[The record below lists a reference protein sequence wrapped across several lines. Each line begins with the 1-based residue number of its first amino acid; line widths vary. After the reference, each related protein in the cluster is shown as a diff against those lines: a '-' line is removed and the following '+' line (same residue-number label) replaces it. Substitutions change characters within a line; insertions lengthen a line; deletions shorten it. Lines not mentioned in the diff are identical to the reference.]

1 MYDESKTSSPGGP
14 EAAADITRA
23 QHFIGAG
30 WRIVNKLVC
39 YDSSDENLVKFT
51 YSNKQDSFLETAS
64 PARNVI
70 TGTQMQLLPG
80 GKWQRPDGCR

>member
-1 MYDESKTSSPGGP
+1 MYDESKTSSPGWP

-23 QHFIGAG
+23 KHFIGAG

-51 YSNKQDSFLETAS
+51 YSNKQDRNRFARTKCYHRNTDATA
-64 PARNVI
+64 A
-70 TGTQMQLLPG
+70 G
-80 GKWQRPDGCR
+80 GKMAAA